1 MAFDL
6 KISAEVERRHTYFC
20 YCDEPTKYKLTD
32 VQKALFDVECNT
44 RSKNQTLLLALIFVV
59 PVVISFVSV
68 ISKFFLRKVT
78 TYERQIS
85 FETEITS
92 RVVKMTLF
100 SFVAIGII
108 VTANSI
114 NKSFYNLPAIV
125 FNKISPE
132 VFTEF
137 SVEWYRRSSFS
148 VTLTIVF

>member
-1 MAFDL
+1 M
-6 KISAEVERRHTYFC
+6 
-20 YCDEPTKYKLTD
+20 
-32 VQKALFDVECNT
+32 
-44 RSKNQTLLLALIFVV
+44 ALIFVV